1 MQFISLT
8 MIVLPFIFEINF
20 VEVMAIFT
28 YPQIFL
34 IWRGVPGAVLI
45 CHNAIASFSLWWQK

>member
-8 MIVLPFIFEINF
+8 MIVLPSIFEMKF

-34 IWRGVPGAVLI
+34 FGEEYQEL
-45 CHNAIASFSLWWQK
+45 C